1 MEEQARRCMGVR
13 GRTMTVTVQDRLSV
27 GDPLTGW
34 LGSPESTTGF
44 HCLDRSWR
52 WTFASYELLAA
63 ETLSNADA
71 LRAARLGP
79 GARIGV
85 VATQGAGFAA
95 WLFAILLCRG
105 TCVVL
110 PPRST
115 IEGRELYRARLDVLI
130 GAASA
135 EAVVD
140 PRDGSLSRTNVG
152 AQQFTGRDERY
163 SPDGDDAVALV
174 QFSSGTTGTPK
185 VLDITRSSLVAAIRA
200 IARWLEISSSD
211 STASWLPS
219 FHDMGLIGT
228 LLTPVLSQTGLYQ
241 LEPSQ
246 FLRRP
251 AEWLRCFGEHG
262 CTMTSAPTFGYEHAA
277 AYVEDDELSGLD
289 LSGWRVAIVGA
300 EPVRSEALG
309 AFMDKFGKHGFRDEA
324 WCPAYGLAEA
334 TLVVTGTRP
343 GVGLRHLADGLQCD
357 PGGSVEVTGGWRH
370 SLVASGSP
378 LPGFQVEIRS
388 PEGEVLPEGHIGEIC
403 VSGPTLA
410 RQVPWSRSGDRW
422 LPTGDLGS
430 LSDGHLYVWGRAAN
444 TAKIRGRTVLLE
456 DVEAQLQQM
465 LGTRSVVVIMPGP
478 ARFDGFAIVIE
489 ACDRTTE
496 TRALA
501 AKPRI
506 SALLSGA
513 EIKLMFL
520 RRRTLPR
527 TTSGKVKRMEC
538 WSRLVASSDGDEA

>member
-1 MEEQARRCMGVR
+1 
-13 GRTMTVTVQDRLSV
+13 MTVTVQDRLSV
-27 GDPLTGW
+27 DDPLTDW
-34 LGSPESTTGF
+34 LGSPEGATGF
-44 HCLDRSWR
+44 YSLDRSWR

-63 ETLSNADA
+63 QTLSNADA
-71 LRAARLGP
+71 LRAARLGA
-79 GARIGV
+79 GARIAV
-85 VATQGAGFAA
+85 IATQGPGFAA

-115 IEGRELYRARLDVLI
+115 IEGREAYRRHVEFLI

-135 EAVVD
+135 ETVVD
-140 PRDGSLSRTNVG
+140 PRDGILSRTDVG
-152 AQQFTGRDERY
+152 AQRPMSTDERY
-163 SPDGDDAVALV
+163 SPDGDDPVALV

-185 VLDITRSSLVAAIRA
+185 VLDITRSSLLSAIRG

-219 FHDMGLIGT
+219 FHDMGLVGT
-228 LLTPVLSQTGLYQ
+228 LLTPVLSQTSLYQ
-241 LEPSQ
+241 LAPSQ

-277 AYVEDDELSGLD
+277 AHVEDDELSGLD
-289 LSGWRVAIVGA
+289 LSKWRIAIVGA
-300 EPVRSEALG
+300 EPVRSEALS
-309 AFMDKFGKHGFRDEA
+309 AFMDKFGKHGFRAEA

-343 GVGLRHLADGLQCD
+343 GNGLRHLADGVQCD
-357 PGGSVEVTGGWRH
+357 SGGSIELTGGWRH

-388 PEGEVLPEGHIGEIC
+388 PKGEVLPEGHIGEIC

-410 RQVPWSRSGDRW
+410 CQVAWSRRGDRW
-422 LPTGDLGS
+422 LATGDLGS

-465 LGTRSVVVIMPGP
+465 LGTRSEVLITPGP
-478 ARFDGFAIVIE
+478 ASFDGFAVVIE

-501 AKPRI
+501 AQPRI

-520 RRRTLPR
+520 SQRTLPR

-538 WSRLVASSDGDEA
+538 WSRFVASSNRNEE